1 MTKTTLSGGRRTRPR
16 FAAPTPNPP
25 KFLIETPRLEIGVS
39 GRKTSKMQNPNR
51 DKMGVFYPPQR
62 LNGLQWYRPARRG
75 GHSCLPTGTKG
86 LCASAAPWI
95 PRIALTAASLPRTPW
110 RNPASAMSRR
120 FCSLVPIACPEGR
133 RALIHP
139 RKPSGLSQSLI
150 FTPFAQPHPRKPSG
164 LSQSHVFT
172 PFAQRHPRNAVTPLP
187 AAFSYRC
194 LVLRYEGP
202 PAGVFEVLSTS
213 RPLFGLEPLARPEL
227 RRAQPHSRKPPRINQ
242 SFDVTPLAL
251 IHPRNPQS
259 AQVRS
264 AERPR
269 TPAECRR
276 YKNPLAQAHPRKKTS
291 GRGFRAFRVPTLP
304 SGIPSVKDRKTSS
317 LPFALLYLRNNAS
330 SWRTRLPRPAPPHR
344 VDVSTIPRPSS
355 GLVPIACPE
364 VRRAQ
369 PHPREP
375 LVSGVLQSNAGTSY
389 TSLPFALLYPRNK
402 QSGRAR
408 SAERSK
414 TPARCRR
421 YENPLLIVTP
431 RLEIAATTSKSN
443 TMQNSNRHK
452 IRVLHPPWRMCVL
465 PPPQTGAL
473 RRSANAAAAPHLK
486 TLIANAR
493 LEFNLSH
500 SKENPLQISNRER
513 MTVSQSRF
521 RAPAQEG
528 RRITIRA
535 SKVKLR
541 FESRYSS
548 FQLRAS
554 SLQNLIA
561 NLELEFRLTHTKL
574 SPLRISNRKYF
585 AVFYS
590 DLLHRREKSG
600 RPTTSDGGV
609 VATEIREGF
618 SSGFS
623 RAFGHKLRI
632 ASCGRPL
639 ITSYES
645 RVAMRWAR
653 RRVATQS
660 RKRSIRAR
668 SRHVRVK
675 NLRASRLA
683 ASWPKKVSMRH

>member
-1 MTKTTLSGGRRTRPR
+1 M
-16 FAAPTPNPP
+16 
-25 KFLIETPRLEIGVS
+25 
-39 GRKTSKMQNPNR
+39 
-51 DKMGVFYPPQR
+51 
-62 LNGLQWYRPARRG
+62 
-75 GHSCLPTGTKG
+75 
-86 LCASAAPWI
+86 
-95 PRIALTAASLPRTPW
+95 
-110 RNPASAMSRR
+110 
-120 FCSLVPIACPEGR
+120 
-133 RALIHP
+133 
-139 RKPSGLSQSLI
+139 
-150 FTPFAQPHPRKPSG
+150 
-164 LSQSHVFT
+164 
-172 PFAQRHPRNAVTPLP
+172 
-187 AAFSYRC
+187 
-194 LVLRYEGP
+194 
-202 PAGVFEVLSTS
+202 
-213 RPLFGLEPLARPEL
+213 FGLEPF
-227 RRAQPHSRKPPRINQ
+227 AQPHSRKLPGMSQ
-242 SFDVTPLAL
+242 SFDVT
-251 IHPRNPQS
+251 
-259 AQVRS
+259 
-264 AERPR
+264 
-269 TPAECRR
+269 
-276 YKNPLAQAHPRKKTS
+276 PLAQAHPRKKTS

-317 LPFALLYLRNNAS
+317 LPFALLYRG
-330 SWRTRLPRPAPPHR
+330 RK
-344 VDVSTIPRPSS
+344 
-355 GLVPIACPE
+355 G
-364 VRRAQ
+364 

-375 LVSGVLQSNAGTSY
+375 LVSGVLQSNVGTSY

-408 SAERSK
+408 SAETSK

-443 TMQNSNRHK
+443 TTQNSNRYQM
-452 IRVLHPPWRMCVL
+452 RVLHPPWRMCVL

-473 RRSANAAAAPHLK
+473 RRSANAASAPHLK

-600 RPTTSDGGV
+600 RPTTSDRAV
-609 VATEIREGF
+609 VATEFGKA
-618 SSGFS
+618 SAQVS
-623 RAFGHKLRI
+623 RAPSVTNYELRP
-632 ASCGRPL
+632 AADRLPL
-639 ITSYES
+639 LTQRSLTAIDLGGG
-645 RVAMRWAR
+645 
-653 RRVATQS
+653 AT
-660 RKRSIRAR
+660 
-668 SRHVRVK
+668 
-675 NLRASRLA
+675 
-683 ASWPKKVSMRH
+683 

>member
-1 MTKTTLSGGRRTRPR
+1 MRFPRAARSRRNAPSASTPSGI
-16 FAAPTPNPP
+16 A
-25 KFLIETPRLEIGVS
+25 S
-39 GRKTSKMQNPNR
+39 QN
-51 DKMGVFYPPQR
+51 
-62 LNGLQWYRPARRG
+62 L
-75 GHSCLPTGTKG
+75 
-86 LCASAAPWI
+86 
-95 PRIALTAASLPRTPW
+95 AASLPRTPW
-110 RNPASAMSRR
+110 RNLAPQWS
-120 FCSLVPIACPEGR
+120 
-133 RALIHP
+133 
-139 RKPSGLSQSLI
+139 SQSLAAVSYPI
-150 FTPFAQPHPRKPSG
+150 ASLRDEALLIRCHSRASLQGRVSRSPSH
-164 LSQSHVFT
+164 LL
-172 PFAQRHPRNAVTPLP
+172 RRIHPRNAL
-187 AAFSYRC
+187 
-194 LVLRYEGP
+194 
-202 PAGVFEVLSTS
+202 
-213 RPLFGLEPLARPEL
+213 
-227 RRAQPHSRKPPRINQ
+227 
-242 SFDVTPLAL
+242 
-251 IHPRNPQS
+251 S
-259 AQVRS
+259 AQVRAQQRS
-264 AERPR
+264 QRR
-269 TPAECRR
+269 RQECRR

-317 LPFALLYLRNNAS
+317 QPFALLYLRNNAS

-364 VRRAQ
+364 LRRAQ

-375 LVSGVLQSNAGTSY
+375 LVSGVLQSNVGTSY
-389 TSLPFALLYPRNK
+389 ASLPFALLHPRNK

-443 TMQNSNRHK
+443 TMQNSNRYK
-452 IRVLHPPWRMCVL
+452 MRVLHPPWRMCVL

-585 AVFYS
+585 AVFYA

-609 VATEIREGF
+609 VATSF
-618 SSGFS
+618 S
-623 RAFGHKLRI
+623 
-632 ASCGRPL
+632 

-660 RKRSIRAR
+660 RKRSMRAR
-668 SRHVRVK
+668 SRHIRVK

-683 ASWPKKVSMRH
+683 ASWPKKVSMRHWM

>member
-1 MTKTTLSGGRRTRPR
+1 MMTKTTLSDGRRTRPR
-16 FAAPTPNPP
+16 FAAPTPTPP
-25 KFLIETPRLEIGVS
+25 KFLIATPRLEIAVS

-51 DKMGVFYPPQR
+51 DKMGVFYPPPR

-75 GHSCLPTGTKG
+75 GHSCLPRGTKG

-95 PRIALTAASLPRTPW
+95 PRLPHTAASLPRTPR

-120 FCSLVPIACPEGR
+120 FCSFVPIACPEGR
-133 RALIHP
+133 RAESHP

-150 FTPFAQPHPRKPSG
+150 FTPLAPIHPRKKLGARGRSAAKSKTPARCRRYKNPLAQSHPRKPLR
-164 LSQSHVFT
+164 LSRPLGCT
-172 PFAQRHPRNAVTPLP
+172 PFAQPHPRNAVTPLP
-187 AAFSYRC
+187 AAFSYRWLVLRC
-194 LVLRYEGP
+194 EGPPAGVFEVLSTSRPLFGLEPLVYPEGRRALIHRKLSGLSQSLVFTLFAQPHPRNAVTPLPAAFSYRWLVLRYEGP

-227 RRAQPHSRKPPRINQ
+227 RGAQPHSRKPLRINQ

-251 IHPRNPQS
+251 I
-259 AQVRS
+259 
-264 AERPR
+264 
-269 TPAECRR
+269 
-276 YKNPLAQAHPRKKTS
+276 HPRKKTS

-304 SGIPSVKDRKTSS
+304 SGIPSVNDSQTSS
-317 LPFALLYLRNNAS
+317 LPFALLYPRNNAS
-330 SWRTRLPRPAPPHR
+330 SWRMRLPRPAPPHR

-375 LVSGVLQSNAGTSY
+375 LVLGVLQSNVGASY
-389 TSLPFALLYPRNK
+389 TSLPFAPLYPRNK

-408 SAERSK
+408 SAETSK

-443 TMQNSNRHK
+443 TVQNSNRHK
-452 IRVLHPPWRMCVL
+452 IRVLHPPWGMCVL

-493 LEFNLSH
+493 LKFNLSH

-513 MTVSQSRF
+513 MTVPQSRF

-535 SKVKLR
+535 SKVNLR
-541 FESRYSS
+541 FELRYSS
-548 FQLRAS
+548 FQLRAP

-585 AVFYS
+585 AVFHA
-590 DLLHRREKSG
+590 DLFPQGRNPEGPRR
-600 RPTTSDGGV
+600 
-609 VATEIREGF
+609 ATAP
-618 SSGFS
+618 S
-623 RAFGHKLRI
+623 
-632 ASCGRPL
+632 
-639 ITSYES
+639 
-645 RVAMRWAR
+645 
-653 RRVATQS
+653 
-660 RKRSIRAR
+660 
-668 SRHVRVK
+668 
-675 NLRASRLA
+675 
-683 ASWPKKVSMRH
+683 

>member
-1 MTKTTLSGGRRTRPR
+1 MMTKTTLSDGRRTRPR
-16 FAAPTPNPP
+16 FAAPTPTPP
-25 KFLIETPRLEIGVS
+25 KFLIETPRLEIAVS
-39 GRKTSKMQNPNR
+39 GRKTCKMQNPNR
-51 DKMGVFYPPQR
+51 DKMGGFYPPQR

-75 GHSCLPTGTKG
+75 GHSCLPRGTKG
-86 LCASAAPWI
+86 LCASAAPGI
-95 PRIALTAASLPRTPW
+95 PRLPHTAASLPRTPR

-150 FTPFAQPHPRKPSG
+150 FTPFAPIHPRNELGARARSAAKSKTPARCRRYKNPLAQSHPRKLSGLSRSLGFTPFAQPHPRKPSG

-213 RPLFGLEPLARPEL
+213 RPLFGLEPLVYPEG
-227 RRAQPHSRKPPRINQ
+227 RR
-242 SFDVTPLAL
+242 AL
-251 IHPRNPQS
+251 IHPCNSQS

-264 AERPR
+264 AERPKS
-269 TPAECRR
+269 PAGCRR

-317 LPFALLYLRNNAS
+317 LPFALLYPRNNAS
-330 SWRTRLPRPAPPHR
+330 SWRMRLPRPAPPHR
-344 VDVSTIPRPSS
+344 VDVSAIPRPSS

-364 VRRAQ
+364 LRRAQ
-369 PHPREP
+369 PHPREL
-375 LVSGVLQSNAGTSY
+375 LVSSVLQSNVGTSY

-414 TPARCRR
+414 TSARCRR

-443 TMQNSNRHK
+443 TTQNSNRYQM
-452 IRVLHPPWRMCVL
+452 RVLHPPWRMCAL

-473 RRSANAAAAPHLK
+473 RPSANAAAAPHLK

-554 SLQNLIA
+554 GLQNLIA

-585 AVFYS
+585 AVFHA
-590 DLLHRREKSG
+590 DLFPEGRNPEGPRRATAPSWLPLLTQ
-600 RPTTSDGGV
+600 RSLTAIDLGGG
-609 VATEIREGF
+609 AT
-618 SSGFS
+618 
-623 RAFGHKLRI
+623 
-632 ASCGRPL
+632 
-639 ITSYES
+639 
-645 RVAMRWAR
+645 
-653 RRVATQS
+653 
-660 RKRSIRAR
+660 
-668 SRHVRVK
+668 
-675 NLRASRLA
+675 
-683 ASWPKKVSMRH
+683 